1 MSTRLKPRL
10 PDDVSPPAES
20 PPISLAMPI
29 NVRSTSLAV
38 LAFIAL
44 IVFLRWAQDVLIPI
58 TFAVLFSY
66 ALTPV
71 VDWLRRNAKL
81 HKAIG
86 AALTLM
92 LILGGL
98 GIGLNS
104 LQPEALNILDLVP
117 RATQKI
123 SIALR

>member
-1 MSTRLKPRL
+1 MSTRLKPRV
-10 PDDVSPPAES
+10 PDDDSPPAES
-20 PPISLAMPI
+20 PPRILAVPLD
-29 NVRSTSLAV
+29 VRSTSLAV
-38 LAFIAL
+38 LTFMAL

-71 VDWLRRNAKL
+71 VDWLKRNAKL

-98 GIGLNS
+98 G
-104 LQPEALNILDLVP
+104 
-117 RATQKI
+117 
-123 SIALR
+123 